1 MVDFEYAQYV
11 ERALISPLI
20 FFVLIAIVVVML
32 VFKLIGITRNLKS
45 AQRNIDTKTVLS
57 VTLCSVSMAFAFVAL
72 LLTKTQLDTSWR
84 LIFEK
89 PDDSVTVSGV
99 VSEIRDV
106 PFSPRY
112 SREGDSVVWASYVK
126 VNGEDLYFQT
136 ADGISVGDALTVT
149 YLPKTRMVL
158 SYRSGVIGDLHEP
171 IPPYLSRSSP
181 AVTVNIVFHIGFLV
195 LFLLSL
201 VMRRKNFISPLAKRV
216 KAEDAVFQ
224 GREIRKSPYLIK
236 LEIALIGVVGV
247 VFTAL
252 DAIFGGFTSTVIIV
266 IPTVI
271 GIYTAIAYFKRERLE
286 YDDECLTYYPLH
298 GKSVVVERADVLSAS
313 VKMIEPNLRA
323 KHAVEVLEITYKKK
337 GAENQTIVFPTS
349 AYVGIRNFMNEFS

>member
-1 MVDFEYAQYV
+1 MIEFEYAQYV

-20 FFVLIAIVVVML
+20 FFILLAIIVVRL
-32 VFKLIGITRNLKS
+32 VFKLIGITQKLKS
-45 AQRNIDTKTVLS
+45 AQCSINGKTILS
-57 VTLCSVSMAFAFVAL
+57 VLLCSVSMAFALIAL

-126 VNGEDLYFQT
+126 VNGEDLYFQS
-136 ADGISVGDALTVT
+136 ADGVTVGDILTVT
-149 YLPKTRMVL
+149 YLPQTNMVL
-158 SYRSGVIGDLHEP
+158 SYQFEDVEDLPEP
-171 IPPYLSRSSP
+171 FPPNSEGNPP
-181 AVTVNIVFHIGFLV
+181 AVTVNVIFPIGFAV
-195 LFLLSL
+195 LFLLAL
-201 VMRRKNFISPLAKRV
+201 VIRKMNFTSPLTKRV
-216 KAEDAVFQ
+216 KRDDAAFL
-224 GREIRKSPYLIK
+224 GKEIKKSDYLIK
-236 LEIALIGVVGV
+236 TEIALLTIVAVIFIV
-247 VFTAL
+247 L
-252 DAIFGGFTSTVIIV
+252 DGIFGGFMSTVIII

-298 GKSVVVERADVLSAS
+298 GESVVVERADVLSAS